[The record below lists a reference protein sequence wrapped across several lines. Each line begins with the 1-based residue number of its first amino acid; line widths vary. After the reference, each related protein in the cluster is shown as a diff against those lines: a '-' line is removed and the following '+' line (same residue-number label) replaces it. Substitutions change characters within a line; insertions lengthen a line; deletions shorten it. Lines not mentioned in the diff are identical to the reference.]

1 MIVNVLIFLISLAVI
16 AAKGLPGLL
25 YILTAVGVSFGIGA
39 LIPRYKWL
47 VWVSAAVN
55 GLMLVLF
62 KFQGALELDLM
73 GIMGLS
79 YFTLQII
86 AYNVDV
92 YKGKYEPE
100 KNLFLYALHITY
112 VPHLL
117 IGPIEPYPSMKKTLL
132 SRRFSWD
139 GISLG
144 AARMVWGLFKKYVI
158 AARAGVIIAAISA
171 EPESYSGA
179 FALAAM
185 VLYSLQLYADF
196 SGGIDMVLGG
206 SHMLGITMSEN
217 FNAPYFSQSV
227 SEFWRRWHMTLG
239 GWLRE
244 YVYIPLG
251 GNRKGKVRKVW
262 NLIATFLVSGLWH
275 GAEYILWGLFN
286 GIFVALGEAC
296 RTKWKLLNQ
305 MGTFLIITLLWSFF
319 VWPDMG
325 TAVNMVASVFTTF
338 NYGEFLATVGTLGLT
353 VTDWI
358 VLACG
363 TAALWAYDWK
373 RESLTGRLGAMSPA
387 ARTAVVCALG
397 LTVLV
402 FGMYGIGFHASAFI
416 YSQF

>member
-1 MIVNVLIFLISLAVI
+1 MIVNVLIFIVSLAVI
-16 AAKGLPGLL
+16 ASKGLAGLE
-25 YILTAVGVSFGIGA
+25 YILAAVCFSYGVA
-39 LIPRYKWL
+39 KMTPKHRWL
-47 VWVSAAVN
+47 MWVSVVLN
-55 GLMLVLF
+55 GLMLVIH
-62 KFQGALELDLM
+62 KFQGLWGNDLIAM
-73 GIMGLS
+73 MGLS

-117 IGPIEPYPSMKKTLL
+117 IGPIEPYPQMKQTLL
-132 SRRFSWD
+132 SRKFSWD
-139 GISLG
+139 GISEGGIRLI
-144 AARMVWGLFKKYVI
+144 WGLFKKYVI
-158 AARAGVIIAAISA
+158 AARAGVVIGAISA
-171 EPESYSGA
+171 KPEEFSGA
-179 FALAAM
+179 FAFAAM

-206 SHMLGITMSEN
+206 SKMLGIAMSEN
-217 FNAPYFSQSV
+217 FDAPYFSQSV

-251 GNRKGKVRKVW
+251 GNRKGKVRKVL
-262 NLIATFLVSGLWH
+262 NLIVTFLVSGLWH

-286 GIFVALGEAC
+286 GIFVAFGEKC
-296 RTKWKLLNQ
+296 RTKWKLVNQ
-305 MGTFLIITLLWSFF
+305 LGTFLAITFLWAFF

-325 TAVNMVASVFTTF
+325 TAM
-338 NYGEFLATVGTLGLT
+338 TL
-353 VTDWI
+353 TDWF

-363 TAALWAYDWK
+363 TLVLWGYDWK
-373 RESLTGRLGAMSPA
+373 RTAIGQRIHAMSPA
-387 ARTAVVCALG
+387 ARTAVACALG

-402 FGMYGIGFHASAFI
+402 FGMYGIGFQASAFI
-416 YSQF
+416 YSRF